1 MITIGDYRKTIYA
14 DYENLISDNNSRT
27 ICYIANCVKNDSNVY
42 NTLIDSYKQTVDDFA
57 LKYEAE
63 QF

>member
-27 ICYIANCVKNDSNVY
+27 ICYIANCVKNDTAIY
-42 NTLIDSYKQTVDDFA
+42 NALPDSYKLIVDDFT

-63 QF
+63 

>member
-42 NTLIDSYKQTVDDFA
+42 NTLIDSYKQ
-57 LKYEAE
+57 LMILH
-63 QF
+63 

>member
-27 ICYIANCVKNDSNVY
+27 ICYIAKNDSNVY

-63 QF
+63 